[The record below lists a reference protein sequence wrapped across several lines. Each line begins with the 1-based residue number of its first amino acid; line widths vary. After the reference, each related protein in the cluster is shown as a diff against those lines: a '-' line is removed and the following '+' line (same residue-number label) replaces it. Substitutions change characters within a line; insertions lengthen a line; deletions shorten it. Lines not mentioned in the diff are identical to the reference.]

1 MVRSLTQDSDPG
13 LYGPDSE
20 AWRLNRESMLLLGAG
35 PRALLL
41 QIAHPL
47 VAAGVNEHSDFR
59 ADPWR
64 RLQGTLWSFLRIVYG
79 TTPAARA
86 EIRRLNRLH
95 TTIVGEGYH
104 ARDPELSMWVHATL
118 VDSTIVAADAWLEPI
133 DRERRARFYDE
144 TKPIGRAFGI
154 PESLLPADLD
164 AFEAYLDGMLGSGG
178 AVRVGPLARELAQTI
193 VHPPLP
199 GGPRRAPDP
208 GRRLRLD
215 DVAGHRAA
223 AAGGPRC
230 LRVPVGRAPSA
241 RLGLARGRLARLEP
255 AAAHLLPP
263 DAAGPRRGPPHRG
276 LTLLVP
282 TARSPTRWLNRRSS
296 GPAPPGIGPPTSS
309 RPLVHPPG
317 GSTGGRAARRH
328 SDRAAD
334 VVPTARS
341 PTRWLNRR
349 SG

>member
-1 MVRSLTQDSDPG
+1 MVRSLTQDRDPG

-59 ADPWR
+59 ADPWK

-164 AFEAYLDGMLGSGG
+164 AFEAYLDGMLGPGG

-199 GGPRRAPDP
+199 GVLGALPIPAVAYDWTMWP
-208 GRRLRLD
+208 G
-215 DVAGHRAA
+215 
-223 AAGGPRC
+223 
-230 LRVPVGRAPSA
+230 VG
-241 RLGLARGRLARLEP
+241 
-255 AAAHLLPP
+255 LLPP
-263 DAAGPRRGPPHRG
+263 SVRDAYGFPWDTRHR
-276 LTLLVP
+276 LVSDWLVASWRAWNPLL
-282 TARSPTRWLNRRSS
+282 
-296 GPAPPGIGPPTSS
+296 PTSF
-309 RPLVHPPG
+309 RQMPQ
-317 GSTGGRAARRH
+317 A
-328 SDRAAD
+328 RAAD
-334 VVPTARS
+334 
-341 PTRWLNRR
+341 RR
-349 SG
+349 IAG